1 MLMKSLSHISFRPC
15 VFSAMLVAAAL
26 AGGGARAAELVVKV
40 TGLAEPLG
48 QVGCTLFAVPAG
60 FPMDDT
66 GARVM
71 WQPADAEGV
80 VCRFS
85 NLVEGSY
92 AVSIGHDLNGNK
104 KVDTN
109 FLGMPTEQ
117 WGVSN
122 NARPLMRAPR
132 FEEATFKVFADSKEI
147 VIEIKVAK

>member
-1 MLMKSLSHISFRPC
+1 MRFLSQASFRSC
-15 VFSAMLVAAAL
+15 VFSAALVVAAL
-26 AGGGARAAELVVKV
+26 AGGGARAADLVVKV
-40 TGLAEPLG
+40 TGLGEPLG
-48 QVGCTLFAVPAG
+48 QVGCTLFASPAG

-71 WQPADAEGV
+71 WQPADAKGV

-85 NLVEGSY
+85 NVAEGSY

-109 FLGMPTEQ
+109 FLGLPTEQ

-132 FEEATFKVFADSKEI
+132 FDEAAFKVLADSKEV